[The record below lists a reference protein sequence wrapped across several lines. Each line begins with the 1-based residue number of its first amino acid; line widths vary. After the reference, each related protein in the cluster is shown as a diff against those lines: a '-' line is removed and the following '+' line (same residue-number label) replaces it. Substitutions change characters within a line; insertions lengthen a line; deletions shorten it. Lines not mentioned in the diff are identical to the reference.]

1 LKEKTTEFEKLK
13 LEWDSKTNE
22 LIGTYMKKLAD
33 EKERALTVRKSL
45 VSFFLL
51 NNFPFLGTIEF
62 TRQNGERSS

>member
-1 LKEKTTEFEKLK
+1 MNRFIEFPIEIFSFAFQELKEKTTEFEKLK

-45 VSFFLL
+45 VSFF
-51 NNFPFLGTIEF
+51 FY
-62 TRQNGERSS
+62 